1 MVRQGTS
8 GDLGYGCIAD
18 TTSRIVDN
26 ALESLLVIGIG
37 DQTEIGDDVLDF
49 LALIETHTA
58 IDAIR
63 NALFTKLLLEA
74 AALRIGA
81 IENGEVGI
89 LTSILTLDALDIL
102 AHDERLLL
110 IAIGRLVEQL
120 FAHGILA
127 KHIFLNLILV
137 ALDETVGSIHDIL
150 RTTIVLLQLEEF
162 GTLQLTLESEDI
174 VNIGTTE
181 TIDALRVIT
190 HGAHTV
196 LLLTELHHDFHLHV
210 VGILVLIDENKV
222 EAVGVFLSNL
232 LMVTEQ
238 LERKH
243 QQVIEIHGIGLLATL
258 HINVINLT

>member
-18 TTSRIVDN
+18 TTSRIVDD

-37 DQTEIGDDVLDF
+37 DQTEIGNNVLDF

-74 AALRIGA
+74 SALRIGA

-110 IAIGRLVEQL
+110 IAIGWLVNQL
-120 FAHGILA
+120 LAHGILA

-150 RTTIVLLQLEEF
+150 RTTIVLL
-162 GTLQLTLESEDI
+162 
-174 VNIGTTE
+174 
-181 TIDALRVIT
+181 
-190 HGAHTV
+190 
-196 LLLTELHHDFHLHV
+196 
-210 VGILVLIDENKV
+210 
-222 EAVGVFLSNL
+222 
-232 LMVTEQ
+232 
-238 LERKH
+238 
-243 QQVIEIHGIGLLATL
+243 
-258 HINVINLT
+258 